1 MEEKMIEFIRAFIR
15 PYIAFITISVIVALA
30 ILLVIKFADP
40 DMAKQVVTFVLATGA
55 TVTGFYFGERKAKKE

>member
-1 MEEKMIEFIRAFIR
+1 MLEFIRAFIR
-15 PYIAFITISVIVALA
+15 PYIAFVTITAIVASA

-55 TVTGFYFGERKAKKE
+55 TVIGFYFGERAAKKE

>member
-1 MEEKMIEFIRAFIR
+1 MLEFIRAFIR
-15 PYIAFITISVIVALA
+15 PYIAFVVISGIVALA

-55 TVTGFYFGERKAKKE
+55 TVTGFYFGERAAKK